1 MIDEKVLTK
10 DEQVMLRLVDEH
22 FAASMTTAET
32 FFAAQADRISD
43 ACWAMARRF
52 HEGGKLIAFGNGA
65 SASDAQHVSV
75 EFVHPVIMGKRA
87 LPAIG
92 IPLDR
97 PLILLGRTPDI
108 ALGFSFGG
116 RDTSVNSAL
125 TTARQMGMLT
135 LALTGADG
143 GGIGPDAVDY
153 HFAVPSDDALIVQ
166 ETHETLYHILWE
178 LVHIFFEHEGLLT

>member
-1 MIDEKVLTK
+1 
-10 DEQVMLRLVDEH
+10 
-22 FAASMTTAET
+22 MTTAEA
-32 FFAAQADRISD
+32 FFAAEADRISE

-65 SASDAQHVSV
+65 SASDALHVSV

-87 LPAIG
+87 LPAIA
-92 IPLDR
+92 IQQNDNSPLDR
-97 PLILLGRTPDI
+97 PIILLGRTPDM

-135 LALTGADG
+135 LALTGAEG